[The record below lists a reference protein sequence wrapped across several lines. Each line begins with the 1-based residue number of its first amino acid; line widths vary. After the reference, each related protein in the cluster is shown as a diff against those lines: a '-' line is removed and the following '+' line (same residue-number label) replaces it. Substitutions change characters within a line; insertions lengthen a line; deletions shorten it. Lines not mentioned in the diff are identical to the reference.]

1 MPGDT
6 PPRSS
11 VRGSEASDPSAGQ
24 SSLASL
30 LARYEEGVTAL
41 RGSNSASA
49 SLLAVLVSR
58 DRLSAALARE
68 ASPQDVRRVVDLDQQ
83 LQEKAPALPERDWR
97 AWRQTLNP
105 STRRWWWHLDEIGAR
120 KEEEHDLAWILAAL
134 VLTAAALGLA
144 VEVIRRIWGAGP
156 DALSVVGSVLSLA
169 VAGSPL
175 TKYGRDIA
183 RRLMR
188 RLGLSTRYLGELML
202 GAAALALVITLPL
215 YFALPALARV
225 LNNRGY
231 TLLQSGDLNGAQR
244 AFARSTSI
252 EPGYAVA
259 YYNLAD
265 AHVAIGNYALAEE
278 LYQKALAADRTFEWG
293 YNGLGY
299 ALVLEGEPERS
310 IPVFYAGLQLATEDV
325 VRTALW
331 VNLGRAYSEMGSF
344 REAEIALQQ
353 ALSLDPRDAAAHCI
367 LAQVTGALAGPQDEI
382 TLHWENCLRYADE
395 STPRGKELATMAQAH
410 LQAREERQ

>member
-1 MPGDT
+1 
-6 PPRSS
+6 
-11 VRGSEASDPSAGQ
+11 
-24 SSLASL
+24 
-30 LARYEEGVTAL
+30 
-41 RGSNSASA
+41 
-49 SLLAVLVSR
+49 
-58 DRLSAALARE
+58 
-68 ASPQDVRRVVDLDQQ
+68 
-83 LQEKAPALPERDWR
+83 
-97 AWRQTLNP
+97 
-105 STRRWWWHLDEIGAR
+105 
-120 KEEEHDLAWILAAL
+120 
-134 VLTAAALGLA
+134 
-144 VEVIRRIWGAGP
+144 
-156 DALSVVGSVLSLA
+156 
-169 VAGSPL
+169 
-175 TKYGRDIA
+175 
-183 RRLMR
+183 MR